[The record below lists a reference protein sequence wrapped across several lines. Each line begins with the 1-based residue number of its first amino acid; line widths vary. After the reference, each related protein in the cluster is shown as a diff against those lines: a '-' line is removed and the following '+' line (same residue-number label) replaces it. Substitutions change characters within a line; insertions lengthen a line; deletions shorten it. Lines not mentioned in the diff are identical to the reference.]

1 MTEKYNLSI
10 ILSTTV
16 HQYDNGFKEM
26 DDESS
31 STAAV
36 TSQISYTV
44 HTLTRT
50 DRRIHTTHSQGES
63 GSTVSPAVLITNKN
77 VDVIDAVNA
86 NHNDTSLL
94 LLLLTFIK
102 HKFLSPSNE
111 SIDCQIVSEIDMSS
125 RISYKHPE
133 TSVQNVV
140 RLVNCSRQKDR

>member
-1 MTEKYNLSI
+1 LTEKYNLSI

-36 TSQISYTV
+36 TSQISCTV

-50 DRRIHTTHSQGES
+50 ARRIHTTHSQGES

-77 VDVIDAVNA
+77 VDVIDAINA
-86 NHNDTSLL
+86 NHNDTALL
-94 LLLLTFIK
+94 LLSTFMK
-102 HKFLSPSNE
+102 HKFLSPSNVP
-111 SIDCQIVSEIDMSS
+111 IDCSTVSEIDMSS
-125 RISYKHPE
+125 GISYKHPE
-133 TSVQNVV
+133 TSLQNVAQ
-140 RLVNCSRQKDR
+140 LVNCSRQKDR